1 MKSDERKY
9 QEKIQ
14 NRVYSVNDYLMILKD
29 VMNDIISQT
38 HHFDDKDLK
47 YVRNK
52 FVSMTKKLN
61 LENDDYNEKTGFDD
75 YWRDIHTIG
84 TEVVQLNRFGSILY
98 EDDID
103 ETKKIDDDFFDDER
117 EDLRTDREYKKY
129 KSI

>member
-14 NRVYSVNDYLMILKD
+14 DRVYSVNDYLMILKD

-52 FVSMTKKLN
+52 FISMTKKLN
-61 LENDDYNEKTGFDD
+61 LENDDYKEKTGFDD

-98 EDDID
+98 EDDIE
-103 ETKKIDDDFFDDER
+103 ETKKIDDDFFDER
-117 EDLRTDREYKKY
+117 EDLRTDKEYRKY